1 MYRLFF
7 WIAIVTVL
15 PWIAF
20 SAFVAIAMR

>member
-7 WIAIVTVL
+7 WLAIVTVVA
-15 PWIAF
+15 WIVF

>member
-7 WIAIVTVL
+7 WVAIVTVL
-15 PWIAF
+15 AWIAF

>member
-7 WIAIVTVL
+7 WVAIVTVL
-15 PWIAF
+15 VWIAF